1 VAHDFNNLLAVMMG
15 NAELAKRRVS
25 GKAASLMENILRAG
39 DRGVTL
45 TRQLLS
51 FSRHQAG
58 SRQIIDLSAEMPRI
72 TDMLRASLRGDIE
85 LRVTMNEP
93 AWPVEADPSELEM
106 ALLNLAVNGRDAMPS
121 GGLFEITVSNHPLGV
136 PALGLPGPG
145 VSIACRDTG
154 TGIPSEVIGR
164 VFDPFFTTKEQGSGT
179 GLGLSQVY
187 GFARQSGGSAT
198 ISSAP
203 GQGTT
208 VAIHLPRSTQQAGVA
223 RLNAPPDI
231 RLQGRVLLVED
242 NIEVAN
248 VVASMLETMG
258 FTVETIDR
266 AAAALTRLQE
276 PGAEFRV
283 LLSDVVM
290 PGGMTGLDLAKAV
303 RERFP
308 ALPLVLMS
316 GYNDALA
323 GDVAGFRML
332 RKPVPYVRLH
342 DTILESLRTQS

>member
-1 VAHDFNNLLAVMMG
+1 
-15 NAELAKRRVS
+15 
-25 GKAASLMENILRAG
+25 
-39 DRGVTL
+39 
-45 TRQLLS
+45 
-51 FSRHQAG
+51 
-58 SRQIIDLSAEMPRI
+58 
-72 TDMLRASLRGDIE
+72 
-85 LRVTMNEP
+85 
-93 AWPVEADPSELEM
+93 
-106 ALLNLAVNGRDAMPS
+106 
-121 GGLFEITVSNHPLGV
+121 
-136 PALGLPGPG
+136 

-164 VFDPFFTTKEQGSGT
+164 VFDPFFTPKEQGSGT

-223 RLNAPPDI
+223 RQNAPPDI

-323 GDVAGFRML
+323 GEMAGFRML